1 MFISRLLYQFFLFF
15 YRLGILIAAPVNP
28 KARLWLHGRKQLI
41 PKIRKALAGNQKPV
55 IWMHCASL
63 GEFEQGRPVLEKC
76 KKQYPEACLVVSFF
90 SPSGYEVRK
99 DFKGADHVFYL
110 PHDSKKRA
118 AAYIQAINPSLVL
131 WVKYEYWYY
140 YLTTLK
146 NKNIPVILFS
156 ALFRPGQP
164 FFSWYGMLWKK
175 MISCFH
181 HIFVQDKESKLL
193 LQTIGIDSSVSGDTR
208 YDRVIATAE
217 NFEPL
222 PAVIERFCNA
232 ENVMVAGSTWAEDEE
247 ELQHY
252 TRLHP
257 QKHFIIAPH
266 ETGYANIEEVRKR
279 FPGCILYSALK
290 GDEYIFESHV
300 LIMDNVG
307 MLSRLYKYAQ
317 VCYVGGGFAGDG
329 LHNILEPAVYGRPV
343 IFGPQ
348 HEKQPEADALLQAGG
363 AYEVTNALVLEVLL
377 DKLFTQPGLMQ
388 ETGLAAKKF
397 VYDNR
402 GATSQVMEY
411 IYKNLRF
418 TK

>member
-1 MFISRLLYQFFLFF
+1 MFVSRLLYHLFLIF
-15 YRLGILIAAPVNP
+15 YRIGIHIAALANP
-28 KARLWLHGRKQLI
+28 KAQLWIKGRK
-41 PKIRKALAGNQKPV
+41 KIIQRVEKALTGNKRPV

-63 GEFEQGRPVLEKC
+63 GEFEQGRPVLEIC
-76 KKQYPEACLVVSFF
+76 KKQYPGACLVVSFF

-99 DFKGADHVFYL
+99 GFKGADHVFYL
-110 PHDSKKRA
+110 PADSKKNA
-118 AAYIQAINPSLVL
+118 ESFIQAINPSLVL
-131 WVKYEYWYY
+131 WVKYEYWFY

-156 ALFRPGQP
+156 ALFRPQQP
-164 FFSWYGMLWKK
+164 FFMWYGALWKK
-175 MISCFH
+175 MLGCFQQ
-181 HIFVQDKESKLL
+181 IFVQDNESKLL
-193 LQTIGIDSSVSGDTR
+193 LQKIGIAATVSGDTR

-222 PAVIERFCNA
+222 PAVIERFCSA
-232 ENVMVAGSTWAEDEE
+232 ENIMVAGSTWAEDEE

-252 TRLHP
+252 IRLHP
-257 QKHFIIAPH
+257 SKHFIIAPH
-266 ETGYANIEEVRKR
+266 ETENSNIEEVKKR
-279 FPGCILYSALK
+279 FPGCILYSALT

-317 VCYVGGGFAGDG
+317 VCYIGGGFGGDG

-348 HEKQPEADALLQAGG
+348 HEKQPEATALLQAGG
-363 AYEVTNALVLEVLL
+363 AFEVTNALMLEVLL
-377 DKLFTQPGLMQ
+377 DKLFMQPARMN

-402 GATSQVMEY
+402 GATSHVMEY